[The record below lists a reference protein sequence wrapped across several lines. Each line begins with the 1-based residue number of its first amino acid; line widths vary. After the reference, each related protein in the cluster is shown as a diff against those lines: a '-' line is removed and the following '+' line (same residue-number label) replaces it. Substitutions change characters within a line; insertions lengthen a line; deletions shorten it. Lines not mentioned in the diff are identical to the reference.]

1 MPTSNDGIMVIL
13 SSPSGAGKTTLVNL
27 LSKNNNFEISISH
40 TTRKPRP
47 NETSGK
53 DYYFVSDQEFK
64 RLIKNEEFLEYAKVF
79 NNYYGTTRTPVI
91 DSLNKGKNVLFD
103 IDWQGADQIK
113 NKNLDFKLITFFILP
128 PSKEI
133 LYERLSNRDMKDKL
147 IAEERMK
154 QFERDVLHWIN
165 YNYVVINDDLNS
177 CYNKIQNLITAEL
190 SNGSKDYDIE
200 YIRNHVEKLNFLNF
214 HIPLIIYNKFQ
225 NLNFEVLNLNQY

>member
-79 NNYYGTTRTPVI
+79 NNFYGTTRTPVI

-128 PSKEI
+128 PSKQI

-177 CYNKIQNLITAEL
+177 CYDKIQNLIKAEL
-190 SNGSKDYDIE
+190 NDGSKDYDIE
-200 YIRNHVEKLNFLNF
+200 YIRNHVDSLTT
-214 HIPLIIYNKFQ
+214 
-225 NLNFEVLNLNQY
+225 